1 MYLTNVPPYRVTSLS
16 DGSSPPV
23 PLSEKSSPPCPPL
36 REVLT
41 PLSPSPRSPH
51 PPVPLSLRERGDSQ
65 RPPPPRR
72 GDYPPAIAPTT
83 RKGSVPDATA
93 SGSGASGGSW
103 VRSRSHAKN
112 RRNGR
117 PSAVTWSRILPR
129 SMG

>member
-23 PLSEKSSPPCPPL
+23 PLFGKSSPPCPPLREVLTPCPPL

-72 GDYPPAIAPTT
+72 GDYPPAIAPPT
-83 RKGSVPDATA
+83 RKGSVPAPTP
-93 SGSGASGGSW
+93 SGSGASGGP
-103 VRSRSHAKN
+103 RGGSRPPATN
-112 RRNGR
+112 PTTR
-117 PSAVTWSRILPR
+117 
-129 SMG
+129 